1 MKYIGDHLVLFSF
14 DYKEDVDRIIAAE
27 PWSFDKNLMVV
38 SRYENETEMVSSNF
52 NTVSF
57 WIQIH
62 DIPLRFRNRGVAE
75 KICVPLG
82 TIMQTKNPND
92 WDGGS
97 FIRIRVALD
106 ISLPL
111 CRGRLITLDDNEAH
125 WVSFR
130 YERLPNV
137 CYWCG
142 CLTHPDKDC
151 EKWIESE
158 GSLSKENQQ
167 YGPWL
172 RAGPYFASK
181 KGSLSV
187 QSFYAQKKAGKYG
200 QSQAR
205 TSLHAQNPQKATEGN
220 DTKTLPPKIQN
231 QILNPAPDNSA
242 KVTAPLP
249 VFSEPPYCVPPQ
261 KPTQDTSF
269 EQIIDEIDRDIQY
282 AEGSS
287 TKQRSPNESYPVQIT
302 SQQIGLDLP
311 NEAPPADKPVDSV
324 KASPLTDI
332 SNIPQAHADVDLVS
346 GRKWT
351 RFQRPNFLVSDE
363 HLEFSLGKR
372 GPLPNAVDSIPQ
384 KRRATSKDD
393 APSSPSQ
400 TAVAGR
406 QPHRAK

>member
-1 MKYIGDHLVLFSF
+1 MEDLSNRWKSLTLSEKEGSGLALKSDQATSEFSLVAQFLTKRPINLDAIANTFNPLWRTKTGFRMKYIGDHLVLFSF

-38 SRYENETEMVSSNF
+38 SRYENEAEMVSSNL

-75 KICVPLG
+75 KICEPMG
-82 TIMQTKNPND
+82 TVMQRENPNE

-97 FIRIRVALD
+97 FIRVRVALD

-111 CRGRLITLDDNEAH
+111 CRGRLITLDNNEAH

-167 YGPWL
+167 FGPWL

-200 QSQAR
+200 QSHAG
-205 TSLHAQNPQKATEGN
+205 TTLHTQNPQKATECN
-220 DTKTLPPKIQN
+220 DTKNLPPKN
-231 QILNPAPDNSA
+231 QA
-242 KVTAPLP
+242 
-249 VFSEPPYCVPPQ
+249 
-261 KPTQDTSF
+261 
-269 EQIIDEIDRDIQY
+269 
-282 AEGSS
+282 
-287 TKQRSPNESYPVQIT
+287 
-302 SQQIGLDLP
+302 
-311 NEAPPADKPVDSV
+311 
-324 KASPLTDI
+324 
-332 SNIPQAHADVDLVS
+332 
-346 GRKWT
+346 
-351 RFQRPNFLVSDE
+351 
-363 HLEFSLGKR
+363 
-372 GPLPNAVDSIPQ
+372 
-384 KRRATSKDD
+384 
-393 APSSPSQ
+393 
-400 TAVAGR
+400 
-406 QPHRAK
+406 